1 MASCRWCQCCRI
13 PDTCCGVDLHNLFAY
28 STTKYIVIRDARLGL
43 LHYTLMF
50 FIVVYILVYQ
60 LIGNLGYLKF
70 NDAQNTVRLTLQEPT
85 AGCNPND
92 TGCKDSF
99 TPLSHLPYCCAQNS
113 SCKTNDD
120 GSCSCDYRP
129 AFKDYNCTWMSGT
142 SAAAIRE
149 SSIVVSTFTH
159 EYTMTL
165 NTSCFTS
172 YPAAAESCDELY
184 IVQEKAQVFTADVE
198 SFTLLIDHSVTSPK
212 SGLATT
218 SRDMQGLL
226 FVGPNGNDGSEA
238 TALKDGLCSSAADA
252 VDAPRNGRTTN
263 KAPCYLKPSSAGGL
277 DFFAVGTLLQAT
289 GVSLESES
297 YPGSGH
303 STRYEGIT
311 INLNIDYSNSVPWHG
326 LQANI
331 SYLYK
336 PSVIPR
342 STFKT
347 TEVSPLSPDG
357 LHMLKKSL
365 HGLLFE
371 VRAGG
376 QLATFDF
383 TQLLL
388 QLTTSLTLLALATVG
403 VNIMAQ
409 YVLRYRHYYSEALYD
424 RTADFDNIS
433 FWARRRAGLMEYG
446 YRPNATPSLSF
457 RSERAALASA
467 PVMEFAF
474 SSEVQ
479 IISIFCYPHLFPI
492 SWLNRKGWVEFSS
505 NSALLLPVMQSG
517 VDSEASTCS
526 TDSVSEEDS
535 LKVQLDRERRKSAEK
550 DEQIR
555 ILQIRVKALEMEL
568 VRMKSEK
575 VSGETSGFAK
585 VQQELLDELQKRKA
599 VQYELICTGQ
609 QVCELQEKLNEQ
621 EKMIREMAGPAKSSP
636 PMSSRTT
643 SKHSTTS
650 ATSPVNTPRTPHGA
664 SFKVAAQRKA
674 VEPSFQ
680 PLPPAATVPEVAPGF
695 ATPRSAGPVPAAS
708 GSPLSPASSGYIATS
723 PSVAVPSS
731 PALTA
736 RSVTFTPRSR
746 AASHTTLDG
755 TYAPRVPRVGT
766 EMVRMSSF
774 TNGLSPEQR
783 SRGSFGKPS
792 ATNIRV
798 IMPATSPAALTP
810 WWMPVGHAATICAPP
825 GSYRENTAN

>member
-1 MASCRWCQCCRI
+1 MASCRWCRCCRI

-99 TPLSHLPYCCAQNS
+99 APLSHLPYCCAQNS

-218 SRDMQGLL
+218 SRDMKGLL

-263 KAPCYLKPSSAGGL
+263 KAPCYLKPNSAGGL

-326 LQANI
+326 LQENI

-347 TEVSPLSPDG
+347 TEASPLSPDG
-357 LHMLKKSL
+357 LHVLKKSL

-433 FWARRRAGLMEYG
+433 FLERQSDEQLRQELRDRNLPASGPRERMILRLMEYG
-446 YRPNATPSLSF
+446 YRPTATPSLSF

-467 PVMEFAF
+467 PD
-474 SSEVQ
+474 
-479 IISIFCYPHLFPI
+479 P
-492 SWLNRKGWVEFSS
+492 
-505 NSALLLPVMQSG
+505 
-517 VDSEASTCS
+517 
-526 TDSVSEEDS
+526 
-535 LKVQLDRERRKSAEK
+535 
-550 DEQIR
+550 
-555 ILQIRVKALEMEL
+555 
-568 VRMKSEK
+568 
-575 VSGETSGFAK
+575 
-585 VQQELLDELQKRKA
+585 
-599 VQYELICTGQ
+599 
-609 QVCELQEKLNEQ
+609 
-621 EKMIREMAGPAKSSP
+621 
-636 PMSSRTT
+636 
-643 SKHSTTS
+643 
-650 ATSPVNTPRTPHGA
+650 
-664 SFKVAAQRKA
+664 
-674 VEPSFQ
+674 
-680 PLPPAATVPEVAPGF
+680 
-695 ATPRSAGPVPAAS
+695 
-708 GSPLSPASSGYIATS
+708 
-723 PSVAVPSS
+723 
-731 PALTA
+731 
-736 RSVTFTPRSR
+736 
-746 AASHTTLDG
+746 
-755 TYAPRVPRVGT
+755 
-766 EMVRMSSF
+766 
-774 TNGLSPEQR
+774 
-783 SRGSFGKPS
+783 
-792 ATNIRV
+792 
-798 IMPATSPAALTP
+798 
-810 WWMPVGHAATICAPP
+810 
-825 GSYRENTAN
+825 